1 MKYKINM
8 KEEYIEPYEIHMIN
22 NLEEHMTNNSEE
34 HMIDDSKKNQIISQ
48 IHMNENS

>member
-1 MKYKINM
+1 
-8 KEEYIEPYEIHMIN
+8 MIN